1 MNFIKGVKMEHK
13 KTFGFSGFALLTIAI
28 VSLIGVGFAVAYT
41 GSAVNKDN
49 EMSGEVITV
58 ELLKG
63 DDGFYS
69 NFLAGKYSVNT
80 LNNGTGSITLS
91 GLAKDGNTLSDGS
104 VYFKYEDVDDGKF
117 SVADEDSGYGA
128 VEAAT
133 ITVKLTQTGDAKA
146 TDVNLAIIGAQA
158 SVVNQYGI
166 SFVYVC
172 DGKVFNPANGIQN
185 ITLNNGSASLDLK
198 AYVIYSKSVP
208 TTSIGDIKGFALE
221 NENITFTANAS
232 TPAVTPDP

>member
-1 MNFIKGVKMEHK
+1 MIFIKGVKMEHK
-13 KTFGFSGFALLTIAI
+13 KKYGFSGFALLTIAI
-28 VSLIGVGFAVAYT
+28 VSLVGVGFAVAYS
-41 GSAVNKDN
+41 GSAVNTNN
-49 EMSGEVITV
+49 EMSGEAVTV

-63 DDGFYS
+63 EDGFYS

-91 GLAKDGNTLSDGS
+91 GLAKDGTTLSDGS
-104 VYFKYEDVDDGKF
+104 VYFKYEVSEGVKKF
-117 SVADEDSGYGA
+117 SVADTDLGYGA
-128 VEAAT
+128 VEVAT

-146 TDVNLAIIGAQA
+146 TDVDLAITGAQA

-166 SFVYVC
+166 SFVYVYN
-172 DGKVFNPANGIQN
+172 GQVFDPSTGIQN

-221 NENITFTANAS
+221 NADITFTANAS
-232 TPAVTPDP
+232 FA